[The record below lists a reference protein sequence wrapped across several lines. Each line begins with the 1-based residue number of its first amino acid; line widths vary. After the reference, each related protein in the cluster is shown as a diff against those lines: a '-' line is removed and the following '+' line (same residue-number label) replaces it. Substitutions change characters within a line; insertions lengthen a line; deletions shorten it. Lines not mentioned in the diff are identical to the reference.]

1 MSGFKGA
8 NTYLLVSNDKFVRM
22 VALQVNDEFWL
33 VALPVTRGDDTCVV
47 SEPATLLV
55 LILVV

>member
-1 MSGFKGA
+1 MSGLKGA

-33 VALPVTRGDDTCVV
+33 VALPVT
-47 SEPATLLV
+47 
-55 LILVV
+55 